1 MKFKGLLF
9 ILILLFISFSIS
21 SIHADNSTDF
31 SQLADEISST
41 NQSTVNLTSDYRF
54 NSNVDSNLSDG
65 VGISKNITIE
75 GNDHI
80 IDGSNQARGLY
91 IHSCCNVVLDNITF
105 SNCFSNASGG
115 AIFLSPHSNLTL
127 KNCIFKSNSV
137 YNSNGGAVIGQSSTN
152 INVFNCIFD
161 NNTCIRESNLEW
173 VKFKAGMGSAFFVY
187 YNSNIKILNST
198 FRNNNGHVSTIIV
211 ISYDEGNTY
220 YKSTCYVKD
229 CLFESNVSPSHTVI
243 YIDEL
248 GQGEILDSVFR
259 NNRVTFMGGVI
270 TLESTVYTLIRNC
283 LFENNHVI
291 KGGALNIVPYAH
303 IQSTADIINCNFSNN
318 HASKNGGAIYA
329 NDVKMTV
336 TNSNFYRNSAE
347 DNGGAIFLYLGS
359 AKLSNL
365 NFHEN
370 HAISGG
376 ALYIINNDVDLKNS
390 VLIHNSA
397 IKNGG
402 AIYDNKAHVSSKNN
416 RFISNAAGKGSE
428 VYGPFNLHISQS
440 GKYYSD
446 VSLKFKLTS
455 PWNQQGFEKIK
466 ITFKGVK
473 TYSTKWIKVPVNW
486 NFNFKVP
493 FNLKS
498 GSYDVSV
505 LFDSGSCNFNKIK
518 VKVVKAPVKVI
529 AKKIVTKYKS
539 GKKFKIKV
547 TNSKTGKAVSGV
559 KFNLK
564 VFKDKSSKTFKVK
577 TNHNGWI
584 EFDTSRLD
592 VGKHIVE
599 LSVGDKN
606 IKLSKKI
613 RSQITIKKASATI
626 IAPEKVQK
634 HSNVKIKVLNKISK
648 KPIKNTCFTI
658 KIKSKT
664 LKVKTSY
671 KGIFK
676 INSNRLNIGNNK
688 ITINLENKNYNVN
701 NKFFVKIR

>member
-1 MKFKGLLF
+1 MKFKKLVFIFILLF
-9 ILILLFISFSIS
+9 ILFSVCS
-21 SIHADNSTDF
+21 VYAENSTF
-31 SQLADEISST
+31 SQFSDEISNGT
-41 NQSTVNLTSDYRF
+41 QQTLNLTNDYKF
-54 NSNVDSNLSDG
+54 DNNFDLNFTDG
-65 VGISKNITIE
+65 IEISKNIKIK
-75 GNDHI
+75 GNNHV
-80 IDGSNQARGLY
+80 IDGNCQARGLY
-91 IHSCCNVVLDNITF
+91 IKSNCNISIEHVTF
-105 SNCFSNASGG
+105 KNCFSKNSGG

-152 INVFNCIFD
+152 INVYNCIFD
-161 NNTCIRESNLEW
+161 NNTSTRTGNLEW

-187 YNSNIKILNST
+187 YNSNIRILNST
-198 FRNNNGHVSTIIV
+198 FKNNNGYVSTVIV

-220 YKSTCYVKD
+220 YKSTCFVKD

-259 NNRVTFMGGVI
+259 NNRVTYMGGVI
-270 TLESTVYTLIRNC
+270 TLESTVYTLIKNC
-283 LFENNHVI
+283 LFENNHVV

-303 IQSTADIINCNFSNN
+303 IQSVADIIDCNFSNN

-329 NDVKMTV
+329 NNVKMTV
-336 TNSNFYRNSAE
+336 SNSNFYRNGAD

-376 ALYIINNDVDLKNS
+376 AIYIINNDVDLKNS
-390 VLIHNSA
+390 VLIHNFA

-416 RFISNAAGKGSE
+416 RFVSNTAAKGSE

-455 PWNQQGFEKIK
+455 PWNQKGFEKIK
-466 ITFKGVK
+466 ITFMGVK
-473 TYSTKWIKVPVNW
+473 TYSTKWINVPVNR
-486 NFNFKVP
+486 NFKFKVP

-498 GSYDVSV
+498 GSYDVLV
-505 LFDSGSCNFNKIK
+505 LFDFGSCNFNKIK
-518 VKVVKAPVKVI
+518 VKVVKAPVKI
-529 AKKIVTKYKS
+529 TAKKIVTKYKS

-547 TNSKTGKAVSGV
+547 KNSKTGKAVSGV

-564 VFKDKSSKTFKVK
+564 VFKYKSSKTFKVK
-577 TNHNGWI
+577 TNNRGII
-584 EFDTSRLD
+584 EFDTSRLG
-592 VGKHIVE
+592 VGKYIVE
-599 LSVGDKN
+599 LSAGDKN
-606 IKLSKKI
+606 IKLSKKTY
-613 RSQITIKKASATI
+613 SKITIKKASARI
-626 IAPEKVQK
+626 IA
-634 HSNVKIKVLNKISK
+634 S
-648 KPIKNTCFTI
+648 
-658 KIKSKT
+658 
-664 LKVKTSY
+664 
-671 KGIFK
+671 
-676 INSNRLNIGNNK
+676 
-688 ITINLENKNYNVN
+688 
-701 NKFFVKIR
+701 